1 MPTPRRRWFRFSLRT
16 FLVIVAL
23 VGAWLGV
30 QVKWSHDR
38 RTARAAMRSWT
49 PADMRASGVPMD
61 AEVPWVLALL
71 GEQPVSVIVV
81 PKDGPFSARE
91 LRALF
96 PEAQVTYEGN
106 PKDFE

>member
-1 MPTPRRRWFRFSLRT
+1 
-16 FLVIVAL
+16 
-23 VGAWLGV
+23 
-30 QVKWSHDR
+30 
-38 RTARAAMRSWT
+38 
-49 PADMRASGVPMD
+49 MD